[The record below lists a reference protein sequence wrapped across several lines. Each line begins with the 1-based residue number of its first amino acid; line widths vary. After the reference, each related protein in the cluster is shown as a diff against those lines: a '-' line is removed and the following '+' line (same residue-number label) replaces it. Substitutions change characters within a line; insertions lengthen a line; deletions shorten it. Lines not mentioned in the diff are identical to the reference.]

1 MGKSVLILDRDGV
14 INRCLPPYT
23 YSLGQWEFLPDA
35 ETYIPLLARAG
46 YDIYLLTN
54 QGGIAKGI
62 YTWEETQRLHHQA
75 LGPLKEYLRGIFIC
89 PHHALHGACLCRKPY
104 TLFYERA
111 LALSRAHAA
120 ESYVVGDH
128 PRDLYGGFALGM
140 KTIYFSELPWTYWM
154 QEWEPPED
162 LILPDTANLQPTW
175 QIHTWEAL
183 YKLLRR

>member
-1 MGKSVLILDRDGV
+1 MGKRVLILDRDGV

-23 YSLGQWEFLPDA
+23 YSLAQWEFLPGV
-35 ETYIPLLARAG
+35 EKYLPLLAQRG

-62 YTWEETQRLHHQA
+62 YTWEDTQRLHAQT
-75 LGPLKEYLRGIFIC
+75 LSLLPVKGIFIC
-89 PHHALHGACLCRKPY
+89 SHHALHGACLCRKPY

-111 LALSRAHAA
+111 LALSRARAS

-154 QEWEPPED
+154 ETWHPPQD
-162 LILPDTANLQPTW
+162 FTLPGTSVPQPTW
-175 QIHTWEAL
+175 QVNDWETL
-183 YKLLRR
+183 YELLS